1 MCECRELPLL
11 SRCYSFRLPSTR
23 PPRLRTSRIDDEI
36 FEHTLKEFPELAEN
50 DYEKLI
56 KLDEEWMKSEEGK
69 KRWRN
74 FMQQ

>member
-1 MCECRELPLL
+1 MTLWDA
-11 SRCYSFRLPSTR
+11 SNNRLKPHR
-23 PPRLRTSRIDDEI
+23 QDDEI

-56 KLDEEWMKSEEGK
+56 KLDEDWMKSEEGK